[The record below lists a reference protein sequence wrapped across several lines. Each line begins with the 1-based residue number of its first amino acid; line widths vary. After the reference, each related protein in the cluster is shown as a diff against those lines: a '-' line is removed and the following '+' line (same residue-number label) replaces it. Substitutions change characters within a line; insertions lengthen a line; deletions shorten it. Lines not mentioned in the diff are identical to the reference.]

1 MYAPCRFSPVP
12 VMALVVAPMMVPVEV
27 LLAAA
32 CGLYRLV
39 LTLWL
44 VAVSRVMD
52 LASGQMVAPMALP
65 PVGLASM
72 VSCADPI
79 LMLVLVYPR
88 PPRRWMPEATASS
101 HQDQRHPWEGCMKGR
116 AGTELLFR
124 QTSLRGCHSRS
135 R

>member
-1 MYAPCRFSPVP
+1 
-12 VMALVVAPMMVPVEV
+12 MMVPVEV
-27 LLAAA
+27 SLVAA
-32 CGLYRLV
+32 CGPYRLV

-88 PPRRWMPEATASS
+88 PPRRWKPEATASS

-116 AGTELLFR
+116 AGTGLLFR
-124 QTSLRGCHSRS
+124 QTSLRGHHFRS

>member
-12 VMALVVAPMMVPVEV
+12 VMALVAAPMMVPVEV

-65 PVGLASM
+65 PVGLVSM
-72 VSCADPI
+72 VSCADPTP
-79 LMLVLVYPR
+79 MLVLVYPR

-101 HQDQRHPWEGCMKGR
+101 HQDQLHPWEGCMTGR
-116 AGTELLFR
+116 VGIELLFR
-124 QTSLRGCHSRS
+124 QTLLRGCHFRS